1 MKLLYKICLLFS
13 LATALWSCEK
23 DENKIYF
30 EGGTAP
36 VLAITDNAP
45 ALSYNNSTNEAF
57 ELNWTNPGYS
67 FTTGV
72 SSHDVSYIIEI
83 DTVGANFTNPA
94 KHSVSVSKDL
104 GKSFTIG
111 EFNDILLN
119 SLQLKPAMEH
129 NIEIRVKANIAVSA
143 ATLYS
148 NVTQVKATPYA
159 IPPKVTPP
167 SSGTLFIVGS
177 ATQGDWSNP
186 VPVPAQQFTQVSET
200 LYEITVNLKG
210 GGAYLFIPRNGEWAK
225 YNVKDDKAAGI
236 QSGGDFGAEQ
246 AKDIP
251 GPDAA
256 GSYKITVD
264 FQRGKFTVV
273 KQ

>member
-1 MKLLYKICLLFS
+1 MKMLYKICVLF
-13 LATALWSCEK
+13 LFAATMWSCEK
-23 DENKIYF
+23 DENRINF

-45 ALSYNNSTNEAF
+45 ELSFNNSAMEAF
-57 ELNWTNPGYS
+57 TLNWTNPDYQ

-72 SSHDVSYIIEI
+72 SSHDVSYVIEI
-83 DTVGANFTNPA
+83 DTVGANFTNPV
-94 KHSVSVSKDL
+94 KHSVSISKDL
-104 GKSFTIG
+104 SKSFTIG
-111 EFNDILLN
+111 DFNDILLN
-119 SLQLKPAMEH
+119 SLQLKPAMQH

-143 ATLYS
+143 ATLFS
-148 NVTQVKATPYA
+148 NVMQLTATPYS

-167 SSGTLFIVGS
+167 SSGTLYIVGS

-186 VPVPAQQFTQVSET
+186 VPVPSQQFTQVSET
-200 LYEITVNLKG
+200 IYEITVNLKG

-256 GSYKITVD
+256 GNYKITVD

>member
-1 MKLLYKICLLFS
+1 MVTK
-13 LATALWSCEK
+13 
-23 DENKIYF
+23 
-30 EGGTAP
+30 
-36 VLAITDNAP
+36 
-45 ALSYNNSTNEAF
+45 EAF
-57 ELNWTNPGYS
+57 TLSWTNPDYQ

-72 SSHDVSYIIEI
+72 SSHDVSYIIEF
-83 DTVGANFTNPA
+83 DTVGANFTSPV
-94 KHSVSVSKDL
+94 KHSVAISKDL
-104 GKSFTIG
+104 SKSFMIG
-111 EFNDILLN
+111 DFNDILLN
-119 SLQLKPAMEH
+119 SMQLKPAMQH

-148 NVTQVKATPYA
+148 NAMQVAATPFA

-186 VPVPAQQFTQVSET
+186 VPVPAQQFTKVSET
-200 LYEITVNLKG
+200 LYEITASLKG

-256 GSYKITVD
+256 GNYKITVD